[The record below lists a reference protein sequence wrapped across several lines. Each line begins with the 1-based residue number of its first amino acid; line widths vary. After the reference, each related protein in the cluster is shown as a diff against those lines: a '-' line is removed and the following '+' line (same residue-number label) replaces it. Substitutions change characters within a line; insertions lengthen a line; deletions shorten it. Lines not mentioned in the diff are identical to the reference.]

1 MNEWYELLYDLETDP
16 LPLDEIAQTRIEKRV
31 LRALP
36 CRRKRP
42 PLIAVIAAVLILTA
56 CGYAAVSGQF
66 SDWFWNVTDQEDPPA
81 AEDLLASMGT
91 VIDQSQTVNG
101 TTMTLHGA
109 IWDGENLMLSLTV
122 ENESIPTDHWRTNV
136 ETVDSWLCFSKA
148 ELKETWEDAYPNT
161 DQTELET
168 KIDAYLDAARD
179 WSKPKIN
186 YLQNRYTQDYYLQVE
201 QTIASSQNSIELELH
216 LENLEFR
223 GASVPGPFE
232 FTFTVEQKFPEVI
245 YEGTAVLK
253 QENGVELHLSRVYL
267 TPFRAEVDFEI
278 SGTMTE
284 EEFHERWYETNISG
298 LVIGDE
304 TETYISTGNSITCK
318 REDNGTV
325 SGTISCGPFHEALD
339 PTSVSAV
346 ELEHFILDLDTFI
359 PTPRPED

>member
-1 MNEWYELLYDLETDP
+1 MNEWYELLHDLETDTP
-16 LPLDEIAQTRIEKRV
+16 PLDEITQTRIEKRV
-31 LRALP
+31 LSALP
-36 CRRKRP
+36 RRRKRP
-42 PLIAVIAAVLILTA
+42 QLIAVIAAVLILTA
-56 CGYAAVSGQF
+56 CGYAAVTGQF
-66 SDWFWNVTDQEDPPA
+66 SDWFWNVTDQEDLQA

-109 IWDGENLMLSLTV
+109 IWDGETLMLSLTV
-122 ENESIPTDHWRTNV
+122 EDESILTDHWTNM
-136 ETVDSWLCFSKA
+136 ETEDSWLWFSKE
-148 ELKETWEDAYPNT
+148 ELKETWEEAYPNM

-168 KIDAYLDAARD
+168 KIDTYLNAARD

-245 YEGTAVLK
+245 YEGTAVLA

-267 TPFRAEVDFEI
+267 TPFRAEVNFEVP
-278 SGTMTE
+278 GTMTE
-284 EEFHERWYETNISG
+284 EEFQERWAQTNITG
-298 LVIGDE
+298 LVIGDKA
-304 TETYISTGNSITCK
+304 ETYISTDNSITCK
-318 REDNGTV
+318 REDSGTV
-325 SGTISCGPFHEALD
+325 SGTIARGPFHEALD
-339 PTSVSAV
+339 PASVTAI
-346 ELEHFILDLDTFI
+346 ELEHSILDLDTFI
-359 PTPRPED
+359 LTPKPKD

>member
-109 IWDGENLMLSLTV
+109 IWDGESLMLSLTV

>member
-109 IWDGENLMLSLTV
+109 IWDGESLMLSLTV

-168 KIDAYLDAARD
+168 KIDTYLNAARD

>member
-1 MNEWYELLYDLETDP
+1 MNEWYELLYDLETDI

-36 CRRKRP
+36 RRRKRP
-42 PLIAVIAAVLILTA
+42 QLIAVIAAVLILTA
-56 CGYAAVSGQF
+56 CGYAAVTGQF

-109 IWDGENLMLSLTV
+109 IWDGESLMLSLTV

-179 WSKPKIN
+179 WIKPKIN

-325 SGTISCGPFHEALD
+325 IGTISCGPFHEALD

-359 PTPRPED
+359 LTPKPED

>member
-1 MNEWYELLYDLETDP
+1 MNEWYELLYDLETDI

-36 CRRKRP
+36 RRRKRP
-42 PLIAVIAAVLILTA
+42 QLIAVIAAVLILTA
-56 CGYAAVSGQF
+56 CGYAAVTGQF

-109 IWDGENLMLSLTV
+109 IWDGESLMLSLTV
-122 ENESIPTDHWRTNV
+122 DDESIPTDHWRTNV

-179 WSKPKIN
+179 WIKPKIN

-325 SGTISCGPFHEALD
+325 IGTISCGPFHEALD

>member
-36 CRRKRP
+36 RRRKRP

-109 IWDGENLMLSLTV
+109 IWDGESLMLSLTV

-148 ELKETWEDAYPNT
+148 ELKETWEEAYPNT

-168 KIDAYLDAARD
+168 KIDTYLNAARD

>member
-1 MNEWYELLYDLETDP
+1 MNEWYELLYDLETDI

-36 CRRKRP
+36 RRRKRP
-42 PLIAVIAAVLILTA
+42 QLIAVIAAVLILTA
-56 CGYAAVSGQF
+56 CGYAAVTGQF
-66 SDWFWNVTDQEDPPA
+66 SDWFWNVTDQEDPQA

-109 IWDGENLMLSLTV
+109 IWDGESLMLSLTV
-122 ENESIPTDHWRTNV
+122 EDESIPTDHWRTNV

-168 KIDAYLDAARD
+168 KIDTYLNAARD

-359 PTPRPED
+359 LTPKPED

>member
-1 MNEWYELLYDLETDP
+1 MNEWYELLYDLETDI

-36 CRRKRP
+36 RRRKRP
-42 PLIAVIAAVLILTA
+42 QLIAVIAAVLILTA
-56 CGYAAVSGQF
+56 CGYAAVTGQF
-66 SDWFWNVTDQEDPPA
+66 SDWFWNVTNQEDPPA

-109 IWDGENLMLSLTV
+109 IWDGESLMLSLTV

-168 KIDAYLDAARD
+168 KIDTYLNAARD

-232 FTFTVEQKFPEVI
+232 FTFTIEQKFPEVI

-359 PTPRPED
+359 LTPKPED

>member
-1 MNEWYELLYDLETDP
+1 M
-16 LPLDEIAQTRIEKRV
+16 
-31 LRALP
+31 
-36 CRRKRP
+36 
-42 PLIAVIAAVLILTA
+42 
-56 CGYAAVSGQF
+56 
-66 SDWFWNVTDQEDPPA
+66 
-81 AEDLLASMGT
+81 
-91 VIDQSQTVNG
+91 
-101 TTMTLHGA
+101 
-109 IWDGENLMLSLTV
+109 
-122 ENESIPTDHWRTNV
+122 

>member
-36 CRRKRP
+36 RRRKRP

-109 IWDGENLMLSLTV
+109 IWDGESLMLSLTV

>member
-1 MNEWYELLYDLETDP
+1 MNEWYELLYDLETDI

-36 CRRKRP
+36 RRRKRP
-42 PLIAVIAAVLILTA
+42 QLIAVIAAVLILTA
-56 CGYAAVSGQF
+56 CGYAAVTGQF
-66 SDWFWNVTDQEDPPA
+66 SDWFWNVTDQEDPQA

-109 IWDGENLMLSLTV
+109 IWDGESLMLSLTV
-122 ENESIPTDHWRTNV
+122 DDESIPTDHWRTNV

-168 KIDAYLDAARD
+168 KIDTYLNAARD

-304 TETYISTGNSITCK
+304 TEIYISTGNSITCK

-359 PTPRPED
+359 LTPKPED

>member
-1 MNEWYELLYDLETDP
+1 MNEWYELLYDLETDI

-36 CRRKRP
+36 RRRKRP
-42 PLIAVIAAVLILTA
+42 QLIAVIAAVLILTA
-56 CGYAAVSGQF
+56 CGYAAVTGQF
-66 SDWFWNVTDQEDPPA
+66 SDWFWNVTDQEDPQA

-109 IWDGENLMLSLTV
+109 IWDGESLMLSLTV
-122 ENESIPTDHWRTNV
+122 EDESIPTDHWRTNV

-168 KIDAYLDAARD
+168 KIDTYLNAARD

-325 SGTISCGPFHEALD
+325 SGTIARGPFHEALD
-339 PTSVSAV
+339 PASVTAI
-346 ELEHFILDLDTFI
+346 ELEHSILDLDTFI
-359 PTPRPED
+359 LTPKPKE